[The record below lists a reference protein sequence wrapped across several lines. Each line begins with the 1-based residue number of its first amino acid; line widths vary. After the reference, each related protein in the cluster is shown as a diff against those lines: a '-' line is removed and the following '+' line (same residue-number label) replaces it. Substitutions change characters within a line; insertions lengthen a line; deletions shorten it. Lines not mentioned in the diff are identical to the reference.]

1 MNQTTQTQISL
12 KKDRFATK
20 KKKKIRSAKS
30 QKHRYTGGDL
40 QNFCMTGPS
49 SGDLY
54 KTNPDI
60 QGLG

>member
-12 KKDRFATK
+12 KKDRFAT
-20 KKKKIRSAKS
+20 KKKIRSAKS